1 MEIMSFIVKFKPVV
15 AWPGVF
21 VNLKCI
27 ISSRGEMKGKI
38 TLNIGVKKRDK
49 KLKHNFLN
57 NCCPIAIKNQW
68 NL

>member
-21 VNLKCI
+21 VNLECI

-38 TLNIGVKKRDK
+38 TLNIGVKKGIR
-49 KLKHNFLN
+49 N
-57 NCCPIAIKNQW
+57 
-68 NL
+68 